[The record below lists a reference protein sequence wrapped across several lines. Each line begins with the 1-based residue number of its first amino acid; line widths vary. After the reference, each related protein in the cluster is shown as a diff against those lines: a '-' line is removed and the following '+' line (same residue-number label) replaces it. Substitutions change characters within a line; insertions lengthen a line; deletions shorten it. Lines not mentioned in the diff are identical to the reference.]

1 MLTRST
7 LASPP
12 SNLSARRSGCYE
24 RSISGS
30 HDKIHQL
37 VRFGIQSVA
46 AELRQSLRRSPAR
59 YQCRYSRVTPTNLQ
73 SLELRGVVIQA
84 LPELMA
90 LAFARGLPSDPA
102 SSLPISGLPH
112 RPVVHHAFS
121 KKFRHFAAV
130 SKGKK
135 LKEQKQKGQPHRED
149 CTATTQRNPTESSR

>member
-1 MLTRST
+1 MLRTKYQW
-7 LASPP
+7 LARQISPISP
-12 SNLSARRSGCYE
+12 VWHSVGGSGTPTVVE
-24 RSISGS
+24 EEPR
-30 HDKIHQL
+30 
-37 VRFGIQSVA
+37 
-46 AELRQSLRRSPAR
+46 AR

-135 LKEQKQKGQPHRED
+135 VKEEKQKGQPHRED
-149 CTATTQRNPTESSR
+149 SRATTQRKPTRE

>member
-1 MLTRST
+1 MLRTKYQW
-7 LASPP
+7 LARQNSPISP
-12 SNLSARRSGCYE
+12 VWHSVGGSGTPTVVE
-24 RSISGS
+24 EEPR
-30 HDKIHQL
+30 
-37 VRFGIQSVA
+37 
-46 AELRQSLRRSPAR
+46 AR

-135 LKEQKQKGQPHRED
+135 VKEEKQKGQPHRED
-149 CTATTQRNPTESSR
+149 CTATTQRNPRPS